1 MEQVIL
7 LFSLFVFFHVAS
19 AYQRTYSKKYF
30 KNSSSAKD
38 NSINASKHEH
48 RWSRRWQESRRW
60 SLKWRTCA
68 SSLQPKSW
76 LSVPFLAPQEVL
88 AVGLDLGTAVW
99 SFGVAVLLKY
109 FQWNMELK
117 GKKVNKMIANEWRK
131 QPCQPNFFSFLS
143 SASEDHFL
151 YASLLYYLKKKRI
164 FNPDGHVNK
173 MI

>member
-1 MEQVIL
+1 MRTFYSCGTGSLGYGASNTVV
-7 LFSLFVFFHVAS
+7 FSLSVFFHVAS

-30 KNSSSAKD
+30 KNSSPAKD

-60 SLKWRTCA
+60 SLKWRTR
-68 SSLQPKSW
+68 SSSFQPKSR

-117 GKKVNKMIANEWRK
+117 E
-131 QPCQPNFFSFLS
+131 
-143 SASEDHFL
+143 
-151 YASLLYYLKKKRI
+151 KKKQI
-164 FNPDGHVNK
+164 KWSQMSEESSHPSLISLVSSLPLVTTSC
-173 MI
+173 MPAYCTI